1 MQRRN
6 LGARVVRD
14 EGAEV
19 YENDLALVARM
30 QAGDQRAFDEFFNA
44 CAPRLAAFAARR
56 SPLDPQSLEDL
67 VQNTLI
73 KAIRNLGSYRG
84 EAALFTWTAGIA
96 LRELS
101 DLLRKAARRPGHIGI
116 DDPSL
121 QSILGGMRAPESREP
136 IAELE
141 AAGQRASIM
150 SVLASMP
157 ENYARAL
164 EAKYGDGLSVEAIAL
179 ELDLSV
185 TAAQSLLARARQ
197 SFRDRWQARRTR
209 RQRLGTLGGGPLAQ
223 ITPGAAGTSRGARV
237 GASIGFFGSMAGST
251 PRR

>member
-1 MQRRN
+1 
-6 LGARVVRD
+6 
-14 EGAEV
+14 
-19 YENDLALVARM
+19 M

-84 EAALFTWTAGIA
+84 DAALFTWTAGIA

-197 SFRDRWQARRTR
+197 SFRDRWQARRAR

-223 ITPGAAGTSRGARV
+223 IAPGAAGTSRGARV

>member
-1 MQRRN
+1 
-6 LGARVVRD
+6 
-14 EGAEV
+14 
-19 YENDLALVARM
+19 M
-30 QAGDQRAFDEFFNA
+30 QAGDQRAFGEFFNA

-84 EAALFTWTAGIA
+84 DAALFTWTAGIA

-197 SFRDRWQARRTR
+197 SFRDRWQARRAH
-209 RQRLGTLGGGPLAQ
+209 RQRLGTPGGGPLAQ
-223 ITPGAAGTSRGARV
+223 IAPGAAGTSRGARV